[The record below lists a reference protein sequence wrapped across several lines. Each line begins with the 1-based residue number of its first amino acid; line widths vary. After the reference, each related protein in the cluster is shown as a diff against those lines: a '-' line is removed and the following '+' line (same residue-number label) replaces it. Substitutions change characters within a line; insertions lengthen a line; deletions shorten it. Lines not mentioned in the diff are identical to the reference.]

1 MRNTKEKGFNIV
13 ELTITISLIA
23 ILNSLL
29 IPIFANL
36 IAKTKNTAR
45 QTNLKNAYKNY
56 CLKNAKNAVLYSQN
70 ELIFAINDYIYA
82 FNDELY
88 INVIYENCS
97 NLKKIML

>member
-1 MRNTKEKGFNIV
+1 MRNTKEKGFTIV

-45 QTNLKNAYKNY
+45 QTNLKNAYEDY

-70 ELIFAINDYIYA
+70 ELIFAKPADCAHPVSGAMHCYFYC
-82 FNDELY
+82 F
-88 INVIYENCS
+88 
-97 NLKKIML
+97 